1 MQILSVERSC
11 SALQNPRICILD
23 ISVDLWYSVSVN
35 KNISQKWRHRFPQR
49 WFVGGLWL
57 TTVLTI
63 YSFGLRGNS
72 ACKSIRKHRFRTR
85 KLRKAV
91 KITQKIGIGFFGS
104 TMPQVR
110 ILSLRSDRITNLSS
124 RRSGSSCAEKIS
136 VAKLLAAWSNFSCPS
151 LRPNL
156 TNSNIQNSKR
166 IVNGLVRFFCP
177 DWLMATRLYGLDY
190 L

>member
-91 KITQKIGIGFFGS
+91 KITQKIGIGFFGTS
-104 TMPQVR
+104 MPQVR
-110 ILSLRSDRITNLSS
+110 TLSLRPYRVFITDFSYGHSIFFAYAYFSVKYWVVLSRFACS
-124 RRSGSSCAEKIS
+124 F
-136 VAKLLAAWSNFSCPS
+136 LFL
-151 LRPNL
+151 
-156 TNSNIQNSKR
+156 
-166 IVNGLVRFFCP
+166 GLNCVR
-177 DWLMATRLYGLDY
+177 
-190 L
+190 